1 MCDGSLGEGEPIH
14 MQGPPSRVSRTEFSA
29 DGKLLL
35 LAGWKHL
42 KVIMTI
48 RTIVR
53 TAIVLE
59 RYVCIDSRTLYI
71 ADERASVGHSMCCKS
86 VASILE
92 IGRLKEKP

>member
-59 RYVCIDSRTLYI
+59 RYVCSDSRTLYI
-71 ADERASVGHSMCCKS
+71 ADERARKEHLLAILC
-86 VASILE
+86 VASL
-92 IGRLKEKP
+92 